1 MKSLDKLAQ
10 RICLALLLLPVAWVA
25 LVVLSFFWD
34 SMAMERF
41 YRNRPILQAM
51 RMAQEDDHASVESAA
66 AAEALLRHVVA
77 DTDAKSAI
85 AALAGEGFSCEKQ
98 PPSSSEHVA
107 CGVQVSGTF
116 GYTDW
121 SVNLQFGGAFRGAQG
136 REGCGAMDT

>member
-1 MKSLDKLAQ
+1 VKSLDKLAQ

-25 LVVLSFFWD
+25 LVVLSLFWD

-77 DTDAKSAI
+77 GTDAETTI
-85 AALAGEGFSCEKQ
+85 AVLAGEGFRCAKH
-98 PPSSSEHVA
+98 PPSSGAPVA
-107 CGVQVSGTF
+107 CGLQVSGPF
-116 GYTDW
+116 GYTNWTID
-121 SVNLQFGGAFRGAQG
+121 LQFDDAALLTGAKVARWNISL
-136 REGCGAMDT
+136 